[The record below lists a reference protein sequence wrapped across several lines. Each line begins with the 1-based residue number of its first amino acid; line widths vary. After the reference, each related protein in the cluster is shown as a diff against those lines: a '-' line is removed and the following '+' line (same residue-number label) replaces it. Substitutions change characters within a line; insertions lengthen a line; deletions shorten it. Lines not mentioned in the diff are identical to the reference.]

1 MGMTNSGLASK
12 NFMTKYFIGFL
23 LGTISGI
30 YILNSIQPNSENGSA
45 LVISP
50 FVSTNGNVGIGTPTP
65 SPFDFW
71 QKIISE
77 ASLST
82 VAIESF
88 QNGRIQKRASGII
101 LSSDGLIVTTLDVSA
116 GSFVQ
121 VLYED
126 KILKGSLVYKDN
138 SAGLLLIKAVG
149 ANFNVSNID
158 KVNSYE
164 PGQEYM
170 LTGRL
175 ANLSKPVIFSQK
187 ATVKY
192 ILDSR
197 ISLDTNLDKILNGAK
212 AINHRGQ
219 MAGITRVVGEDVYLI
234 KSETID
240 DFYKKFINK

>member
-116 GSFVQ
+116 G
-121 VLYED
+121 
-126 KILKGSLVYKDN
+126 
-138 SAGLLLIKAVG
+138 
-149 ANFNVSNID
+149 
-158 KVNSYE
+158 
-164 PGQEYM
+164 
-170 LTGRL
+170 
-175 ANLSKPVIFSQK
+175 
-187 ATVKY
+187 
-192 ILDSR
+192 
-197 ISLDTNLDKILNGAK
+197 
-212 AINHRGQ
+212 
-219 MAGITRVVGEDVYLI
+219 
-234 KSETID
+234 
-240 DFYKKFINK
+240 